1 VKKKAMNILTDLN
14 PEHAAAQMWS
24 ILPSALAAIS
34 PEVHTQLL
42 VEQAM
47 AAQAGSIFAAP
58 PTAAAPK
65 NAGAVAVINVQ
76 GVITPRGSWLLRALG
91 LGGGGLMGLRE
102 ALHEAMTDGDVGSI
116 LLNIDSPGG
125 LVDLV
130 PETANEIRESRGD
143 KKIVAIANTCAA
155 SAAYYLASQADEV
168 VVTPSGAVGS
178 IGVLLRHEDI
188 SGRLE
193 QMGVKITLQTAGKF
207 KGEGNPFQPL
217 SKEAEAA
224 RQQQIE
230 DFYGMFVADIAAG
243 RGVSKQAVLSD
254 YGEGRTLLAD
264 RALAAGMVDRVE
276 TIEETIRRLGGSVEE
291 EGGTEDDDED
301 ENDGDEGPEASTEP
315 PPEADDMSDDQRRQ
329 LADFLFS

>member
-1 VKKKAMNILTDLN
+1 MNTLSDLH

-42 VEQAM
+42 VEQAT

-58 PTAAAPK
+58 PTAAPTK

-102 ALHEAMTDGDVGSI
+102 ALHEAMTDSDVGSI

-130 PETANEIRESRGD
+130 PETAKEIRESRGD

-217 SKEAEAA
+217 SKEAEVA

-230 DFYGMFVADIAAG
+230 DFYGMFVADVAAG
-243 RGVSKQAVLSD
+243 RGVSKQAVLNE

-276 TIEETIRRLGGSVEE
+276 TIEETIQRLGGTVEE
-291 EGGTEDDDED
+291 EPGTEDDDED
-301 ENDGDEGPEASTEP
+301 ENDGEEAPEASSESP
-315 PPEADDMSDDQRRQ
+315 PAADMSDDQRRQ
-329 LADFLFS
+329 LADLLFS